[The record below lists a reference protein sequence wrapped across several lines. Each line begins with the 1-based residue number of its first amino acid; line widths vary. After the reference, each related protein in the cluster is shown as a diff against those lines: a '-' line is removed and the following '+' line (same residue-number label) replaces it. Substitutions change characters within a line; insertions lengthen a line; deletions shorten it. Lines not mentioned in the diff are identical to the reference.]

1 MGVTG
6 GGVEGGARPETGEA
20 MGFVDM
26 NKQAPQAK
34 IRVIRKPGLTAL

>member
-6 GGVEGGARPETGEA
+6 GGVEGGARPETGET